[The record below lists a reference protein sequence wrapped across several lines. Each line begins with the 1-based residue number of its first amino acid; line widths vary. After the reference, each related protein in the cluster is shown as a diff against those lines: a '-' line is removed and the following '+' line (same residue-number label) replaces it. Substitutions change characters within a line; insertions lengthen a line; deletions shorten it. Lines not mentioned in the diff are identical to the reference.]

1 MFLVSSGSAH
11 GHRNKNRGG
20 KRDECGV
27 QRYTVSEKAYKQEVT
42 HGQDETGSIM
52 VKYSSVTMSMRP
64 SAPQPT

>member
-42 HGQDETGSIM
+42 Q
-52 VKYSSVTMSMRP
+52 
-64 SAPQPT
+64 